1 VDVMVLQL
9 SFIWCFSCRAC
20 LAKSW

>member
-1 VDVMVLQL
+1 MVLQL